1 MNPHLRRTILAILTA
16 LLLAGCATTA
26 PTVAKVEVGT
36 VAPAPPREEEP
47 QQQEKAP
54 PSLFFPDRDLFD
66 EGIAFLHNPDRI
78 DPAKAR
84 AVFAS
89 LLQRY
94 PQSRWRAAAETLI
107 RLIDAGEA
115 ARERDQKA
123 RLLTEQLLT
132 ERARALQENEQ
143 LKKTVRDLTEKLQA
157 ETGAL
162 NQENDRL
169 KQDLQR
175 LKALEIELEKR
186 ERMLR

>member
-1 MNPHLRRTILAILTA
+1 MNPHLRRAILSILAA
-16 LLLAGCATTA
+16 LLLAGCAATA

-36 VAPAPPREEEP
+36 VAPAPRVEES

-66 EGIAFLHNPDRI
+66 EGIAFLHGPDRI

-84 AVFAS
+84 TVFAS

-107 RLIDAGEA
+107 RFIDAGEVA
-115 ARERDQKA
+115 HERDQKA

-132 ERARALQENEQ
+132 DRARALQENEQ
-143 LKKTVRDLTEKLQA
+143 LKKTIRDLTEKLQT
-157 ETGAL
+157 ETAML
-162 NQENDRL
+162 NQENDKL

>member
-1 MNPHLRRTILAILTA
+1 MNPHLRRTLLAILA
-16 LLLAGCATTA
+16 AFFLAGCAATA

-36 VAPAPPREEEP
+36 VAPAPPREEGP
-47 QQQEKAP
+47 P

-66 EGIAFLHNPDRI
+66 EGIAFLHDPDRT

-89 LLQRY
+89 LIRRY
-94 PQSRWRAAAETLI
+94 PQSRRRSAAEALV

-115 ARERDQKA
+115 ARETDRKA
-123 RLLTEQLLT
+123 RRLMEQLLT
-132 ERARALQENEQ
+132 ERARALQENDQ

-157 ETGAL
+157 ETASL
-162 NQENDRL
+162 TQENEQF
-169 KQDLQR
+169 KKDLQR
-175 LKALEIELEKR
+175 LKTLEIELEKR